1 MSAQSPSD
9 PNKKAGTPA
18 QNKVALALLAS
29 STLFLFADQN
39 LMAPNLTQIAR
50 EFGMNEVE
58 RDVKL
63 GGQVALGFWILGG
76 IVSLLAGYLT
86 DRISRKRLFVVV
98 TLIGALPCL
107 LTGYARTY
115 EELFFLRTLT
125 GIGIGGALPLVY
137 SLIGDFFPAR
147 KRAAATA
154 FIGFAMGLGIA
165 LGQLLAG
172 MLGPEHGW
180 RLPFKLVAAPNL
192 LLAPLIGLI
201 VREPGRG
208 QSEEGLQEALQH
220 GETYHEKLEWANVKN
235 LFKIKTNLFVFLQ
248 GIPGTVPWGIFFA
261 YFNDYL
267 AQDKG
272 LSVQTATLVVMML
285 GAAAI
290 AGGLLGGLIGSRLYQ
305 KNPSLLP
312 IFSGIAALVG
322 IVPTLLLI
330 QYPSQKG
337 KDPPELLFAFILS
350 IATGLIV
357 AIPSSNVRTMLINV
371 NSPQTRG
378 TVFSLYNLA
387 DDLGKGLGPAIIGA
401 FIIVMGRNTAFIVA
415 SLFWI
420 ICGVVLIISAR
431 AFPADEKALQERL
444 RARALVLEQAKSSGE
459 ALPAQAGE

>member
-1 MSAQSPSD
+1 MHVDSSPLQTHPVRSAPK
-9 PNKKAGTPA
+9 NTL
-18 QNKVALALLAS
+18 ALALLAS

-39 LMAPNLTQIAR
+39 LMAPNLTQIAN
-50 EFGMNEVE
+50 EFGMNAVE

-86 DRISRKRLFVVV
+86 DRVSRKRLFVVV

-115 EELFFLRTLT
+115 DELFVLRTMT

-147 KRAAATA
+147 KRAVATA
-154 FIGFAMGLGIA
+154 FIGFAMGMGIA

-172 MLGPEHGW
+172 MLGPEYGW

-201 VREPGRG
+201 VQEPSRG
-208 QSEEGLQEALQH
+208 QAEEGLKEAMQK
-220 GETYHEKLEWANVKN
+220 GETFHEKLEWSRVKE

-272 LSVQTATLVVMML
+272 LSVQTATLVVMVL
-285 GAAAI
+285 GGAAI
-290 AGGLLGGLIGSRLYQ
+290 VGGLVGGLIGGRLYLR
-305 KNPSLLP
+305 NPSYMP
-312 IFSGIAALVG
+312 VFSGIAAIVG
-322 IVPTLLLI
+322 IVPTILLI
-330 QYPSQKG
+330 QYPSQAG
-337 KDPPELLFAFILS
+337 KASPDLLVAFILS

-357 AIPSSNVRTMLINV
+357 AIPSSNVRAMLINV

-401 FIIVMGRNTAFIVA
+401 FIAVMGRNTAFVVA
-415 SLFWI
+415 SLFWLF
-420 ICGVVLIISAR
+420 CGAVLLMSAR
-431 AFPADEKALQERL
+431 AFPADEAALQQKL
-444 RARALVLEQAKSSGE
+444 RSRALTLGAGE
-459 ALPAQAGE
+459 ALDAAAAGGG